1 MTQNRNPFVVI
12 KTTAELD
19 KNKDSA
25 FVLFKECN
33 FGSSSFIAQNPE
45 KSVFR
50 SNFVEFST

>member
-25 FVLFKECN
+25 FVLFRECN

-45 KSVFR
+45 KKCTS
-50 SNFVEFST
+50 